1 MPLEPSRPPR
11 RFLVPALA
19 TLVLVALILAIAA
32 RFAPWELAVGNL
44 VLRSQ
49 QGIGMEFPAPASGEL
64 IEAERREA
72 PVEAA
77 VPGPLNVILMIGDG
91 MGVGQVSTASAIL
104 RGPAGALV
112 MESAPVTG
120 LMRTHAGNHLVTD
133 SAASSTAMATG
144 FKAPKKAI
152 SVLSDGRV
160 PVTLFEAARAAG
172 VATGLVT
179 TSGLVD
185 ATPAGFTAHEVKR
198 EHYAEI
204 LDDMLASDSEVLLG
218 GDWSDFPKALRN
230 EAFQQRIAGID
241 TLAEAAG
248 YEVARDLAGLK
259 AARGPV
265 LGWFPPRGGHGD
277 AHGPAL
283 AETTMLAVER
293 LAATGTGFLLL
304 VESEVTDSTGH
315 DNDIASLV
323 AGIAE
328 LDAALAA
335 ILDWAAPRGDT
346 LVLVTADHD
355 TGGVG
360 IVDGAYEESLA
371 EVRWATTGHTAQ
383 WVPLF
388 AFGPGAEEFSGVID
402 NTEIGVRIAEL
413 LGITGFPGIRP

>member
-1 MPLEPSRPPR
+1 
-11 RFLVPALA
+11 
-19 TLVLVALILAIAA
+19 
-32 RFAPWELAVGNL
+32 
-44 VLRSQ
+44 
-49 QGIGMEFPAPASGEL
+49 
-64 IEAERREA
+64 
-72 PVEAA
+72 
-77 VPGPLNVILMIGDG
+77 
-91 MGVGQVSTASAIL
+91 
-104 RGPAGALV
+104 
-112 MESAPVTG
+112 
-120 LMRTHAGNHLVTD
+120 
-133 SAASSTAMATG
+133 
-144 FKAPKKAI
+144 
-152 SVLSDGRV
+152 
-160 PVTLFEAARAAG
+160 
-172 VATGLVT
+172 
-179 TSGLVD
+179 
-185 ATPAGFTAHEVKR
+185 
-198 EHYAEI
+198 
-204 LDDMLASDSEVLLG
+204 
-218 GDWSDFPKALRN
+218 
-230 EAFQQRIAGID
+230 
-241 TLAEAAG
+241 
-248 YEVARDLAGLK
+248 
-259 AARGPV
+259 
-265 LGWFPPRGGHGD
+265 
-277 AHGPAL
+277 
-283 AETTMLAVER
+283 MLAVER